1 LRADAEWKVRKRMLL
16 YESSVFRGPKTIAAK
31 TAGGCRGKCN
41 KLSATFPTPSPLF
54 SSPSAPGSVTRCCT
68 IIQIYEPWLRGT
80 SGGLR
85 FVGVKGRW
93 VKVGRPLERTAE
105 AVIRW
110 KVGNTL

>member
-1 LRADAEWKVRKRMLL
+1 VESEKKNVIVREQSFPRPKNN
-16 YESSVFRGPKTIAAK
+16 SSKNIR
-31 TAGGCRGKCN
+31 GCRGKCN